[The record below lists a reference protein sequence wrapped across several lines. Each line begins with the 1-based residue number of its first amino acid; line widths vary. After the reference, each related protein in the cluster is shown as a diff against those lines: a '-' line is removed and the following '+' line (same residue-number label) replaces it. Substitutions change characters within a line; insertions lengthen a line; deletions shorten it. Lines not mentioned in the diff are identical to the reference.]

1 MSFTQ
6 IKKRNGQI
14 AIFDRMR
21 IYQAI
26 VKASASAETEIQ
38 AEEIDSLVDGVV
50 AGLEDLFA
58 GDVPDVESTQ
68 DLVEQALMRGGYFKT
83 ARSFIIYRDTHKMMR
98 EAAQAEKLEHAGIS
112 VTMADGSSAQYGYPT
127 IIKTFVEAAHGI
139 EGVDIEELAEY
150 AKANVYDGMS
160 EDEFDDALILA
171 AKSSIEKDPAYD
183 SLAARLLQKKMYK
196 EVLGASEAA
205 EVATAYKT
213 IFKNFIESGI
223 KNKLLHKQ
231 MTEFELDKLAD
242 AIKPDRDKMIDYM
255 GLQTLYSNYFLRPER
270 ESKIVL
276 EVPQIFWMRVSM
288 GMALNEDKKKRTAVA
303 IEFYNILSSKRYTP
317 SSPTLFNSGTSWP
330 QMSSCYLNT
339 VEDDLDHI
347 FKVYRDNALMS
358 KFSGGIGTDWSNI
371 RSTGSLIKTINI
383 PSQGVVPFLKIA
395 NDVTVAIARSGRRI
409 GATCVYLEN
418 WHLDFEDFLE
428 LRKNTGDERRRTHDM
443 NTASWVPDLFIKR
456 VEANAQWTLF
466 SPEEVPELHHI
477 YGKEFEQKYEEYE
490 KLADAGKIRQFRRV
504 SALQLWRKML
514 TMLFETG
521 HPWITFKDACNVR
534 SPQDHVGVV
543 HNSNLCTE
551 ITLNNS
557 REETAVCNI
566 GSVNLATHIKGG
578 KLDRELLA
586 DTVKTAIRMLD
597 NVIDITFY
605 PTKENE
611 TANQRHR
618 PVGIGIMGFQD
629 ALYML
634 DMEFESDKAIAFA
647 DESMEFVSYHAI
659 MGSAEL
665 AREKGT
671 YSSYKGS
678 KWDRGIFPIDT
689 LDMLEKERGEKIDVK
704 RTSKLDWK
712 PVRALVKKYG
722 MRNSNTMAIAPT
734 ASISNINGCYPCI
747 EPIYKNLYVKSNM
760 NGEFTV
766 INPYLV
772 ADLKK
777 LNLWGPEMVQKLK
790 FHDGS
795 VQKITEIPEDVRRKY
810 KEVFEIDPM
819 ALIRVTAYRGKW
831 LDQSQ
836 SFNVFVSGVSGKQLS
851 DLYIYAWRMGLK
863 TTYYLRSLAISQVEK
878 STVNAAEMG
887 ATHKREFAGA
897 IADNAP
903 KPESDQ
909 QTKLI

>member
-231 MTEFELDKLAD
+231 MTEFDLDKLAD
-242 AIKPDRDKMIDYM
+242 AIKPDRDNIIDYM

-303 IEFYNILSSKRYTP
+303 IEFYNILSTKRYTP

-671 YSSYKGS
+671 YGSYKGS

-689 LDMLEKERGEKIDVK
+689 IDMLEKERGEKIDVK

-772 ADLKK
+772 TDLKK

-909 QTKLI
+909 QAKLI